1 MKQPIVLSWSGG
13 KDSMM
18 ALQALARS
26 EHYDVVG
33 LLTTLTEGYD
43 RISMHGVRRVL
54 LEQQAAALGVPLH
67 KVFIPQS
74 CTNDDYKHRM
84 REALVQFKNKGIT
97 TIAHGDLFLQD
108 VRAYREEN
116 LATVDMNALFPLWE
130 IPTSTLARMF
140 IRDGYKTITVCVD
153 GTVLGEPYV
162 GQLYDDAFLASLPEG
177 VDVCG
182 ENGEFHTF
190 VFDGPMFSAPVP
202 YTRGEVILR
211 DNRFWYCDL
220 QEA

>member
-1 MKQPIVLSWSGG
+1 MKQPVVLSWSGG

-26 EHYDVVG
+26 EHYEVIA
-33 LLTTLTEGYD
+33 LLTTLAEGYD

-54 LEQQAAALGVPLH
+54 LEQQAAALGYPLH
-67 KVFIPQS
+67 QVFIPQQ
-74 CTNDDYKHRM
+74 CTNDDYKRIM
-84 REALVQFKNKGIT
+84 RDALLHFKNSGIT

-108 VRAYREEN
+108 VRTYREEN
-116 LATVDMNALFPLWE
+116 LATVGMEALFPLWN
-130 IPTSTLARMF
+130 IPTHALARAF
-140 IRDGYKTITVCVD
+140 IDDGYQTITVCVD
-153 GTVLGEPYV
+153 GNVLGEQYA
-162 GQLYDDAFLASLPEG
+162 GQLYDDAFLASLPES

-190 VFDGPMFSAPVP
+190 VFNGPLFATPVR
-202 YTRGEVILR
+202 YTRGDVVLR

-220 QEA
+220 LET